1 MSELKAGHLQ
11 GTTLYSYTRLFHERK
26 STFEELIREV
36 VRRGQ
41 GPGLEVIGF
50 QSIRN
55 WPNMD
60 ATSIGK
66 FKYLIAES
74 GLILTSMAI
83 NADLGLRRD
92 RLLTHDEMIDYM
104 AAQINM
110 ASKLGFPLARV
121 QVSMTPDVM
130 EALLPVAEKA
140 NVKLGL
146 EIHSHHS
153 PRNPEMVAHRERYE
167 KLDSGFLGFVP
178 DWGTTCVGMPPSL
191 IEKYR
196 KTGVPEEMI
205 EVLTELWQVHHAEGA
220 PHDGPTQGKRMGQ
233 VAGIA
238 AKYGFGETAIDYA
251 INHCGLFGHADP
263 EEWADIMHLVW
274 HTHGKFFGM
283 DATGNEPTTPIPAI
297 LKVYADAGY
306 AGSISSEYEG
316 FHWNNWSDPF
326 DEVDKHQELI
336 RKTMQGYG
344 YQVRTTA

>member
-1 MSELKAGHLQ
+1 MTELKPGHLQ
-11 GTTLYSYTRLFHERK
+11 GTTLYSYTRMFHEGK
-26 STFEELIREV
+26 ASMEELIREV
-36 VRRGQ
+36 ARRGQ

-55 WPNMD
+55 WPNPGADFIKGFRSIMD
-60 ATSIGK
+60 ET
-66 FKYLIAES
+66 
-74 GLILTSMAI
+74 GLIPTSMAV
-83 NADLGLRRD
+83 NADIGLRRD
-92 RLLTHDEMIDYM
+92 RNLTHDEMIDYM

-110 ASKLGFPLARV
+110 ASTLGFPLARV
-121 QVSMTPDVM
+121 QISMTPDVM

-153 PRNPEMVAHRERYE
+153 PRHPEMVAHRERYE
-167 KLDSGFLGFVP
+167 KLNSGYLGFVP
-178 DWGTTCVGMPPSL
+178 DFGTTCVGMPPSL

-205 EVLTELWQVHHAEGA
+205 TELKALWQVHHSEGA
-220 PHDGPTQGKRMGQ
+220 PHDGPTQGKRMGA

-263 EEWADIMHLVW
+263 SEWADIMHLVW

-283 DATGNEPTTPIPAI
+283 HDGVEPTTPLPAI
-297 LKVYADAGY
+297 MKVYADAGY
-306 AGSISSEYEG
+306 TGSISSEYEG
-316 FHWNNWSDPF
+316 FHWDNWSNPF
-326 DEVDKHQELI
+326 DQVDAHQKYI
-336 RKTMQGYG
+336 REIMEGYG
-344 YQVRTTA
+344 YQVRTKA